1 MEKELAVPAHW
12 KKIDEKDYKMLG
24 IVNSTHI
31 GCPGAF
37 SIKEENNSYI
47 VVYNDYS
54 KHNLDFIKYLDKQ
67 LDELNKL
74 NEDIDGDPSS
84 RDYEDTSTVKNLYHG
99 YINKERGMFYLN
111 VNKVLLDNKFS
122 YAFQMFT
129 QGKNGIYSVQS
140 NINELDELNIEKTID
155 DIPHIKSAIIALIK
169 LANG

>member
-111 VNKVLLDNKFS
+111 VNKVLLAINKEINKDLDLDNIKTIKF
-122 YAFQMFT
+122 
-129 QGKNGIYSVQS
+129 
-140 NINELDELNIEKTID
+140 NELSENIKNFDLIINTFPSLIIDEKILRNI
-155 DIPHIKSAIIALIK
+155 
-169 LANG
+169 